1 MRREANRLRGRG
13 ARGMAGRGVYGA
25 QARRAGD
32 ARCGGA
38 LARIRVWGLGAARL
52 LYELI
57 LCGFAW
63 SKIPHLYGILFL
75 SGRHFL

>member
-13 ARGMAGRGVYGA
+13 ARGPAGRRVHGA

-75 SGRHFL
+75 SGHYFL

>member
-1 MRREANRLRGRG
+1 MGRRGEVCTERRRGEPATRG
-13 ARGMAGRGVYGA
+13 AA
-25 QARRAGD
+25 
-32 ARCGGA
+32 GA